1 MYHFSQWLT
10 EQMVWK
16 ATNQRKSA
24 ADSTVSNFPSCHRR
38 LAFWMKSQ
46 LADPY
51 HSFFF
56 FTLRLISS
64 NQIML
69 DWPLMHRSLLLCFS
83 RTGWSCAES
92 ERGRLNLFFQLKDT
106 SCCSAVS
113 KSHLQHKDISAN
125 AGRALSLALL
135 WYIHTVF
142 TRQGYLCLL
151 STAECLY
158 HLFWMAARD
167 SGKSQEICFQN
178 PVTLLSKTTVFA
190 CSFSQRQTSL
200 HHLAWPVFFL
210 FFIATSLHLNVI
222 SLAEHPHLWPLYLI
236 EGPLILTFA
245 LKGR

>member
-1 MYHFSQWLT
+1 MYHFSRRLT

-38 LAFWMKSQ
+38 LAFWMKCQ

-56 FTLRLISS
+56 SLRLISS
-64 NQIML
+64 NQTML

-83 RTGWSCAES
+83 RTGCSCAEY

-135 WYIHTVF
+135 WYVHTVF

-178 PVTLLSKTTVFA
+178 PVTLLCETTVFA

-200 HHLAWPVFFL
+200 HHLAWPVVFL
-210 FFIATSLHLNVI
+210 FYFKITSSKCDLIGWTPSPL
-222 SLAEHPHLWPLYLI
+222 SLYLV